1 MKSNL
6 SPESKLTYEI
16 DEEVLVSKDKEQSG
30 VTILFK
36 HDYYSSD
43 NGNGRLL
50 LKSFVES
57 ILNESENIGMILFI
71 DKGVKLL
78 SGDHPLNSL
87 TGELIQLSNA
97 AYADDTSIDY
107 YKVTN
112 ILNVSTVDPS
122 TIYSFLLSSARV
134 VVIE

>member
-57 ILNESENIGMILFI
+57 ILNESENIGMILLI

-87 TGELIQLSNA
+87 IGELIQLSNGS
-97 AYADDTSIDY
+97 YADIMSIDY
-107 YKVTN
+107 YKATN
-112 ILNVSTVDPS
+112 NLNVSSADPS
-122 TIYSFLLSSARV
+122 TIYSFLLSSSRV